1 MAPFMG
7 VVKVVERAL
16 TVPGDDGHPR
26 YTDERVTEALAVLR
40 ATGRPVTLQ
49 TLHAALETPQTVG
62 ARRGS
67 TPYRD
72 PDPAAYDGRF

>member
-16 TVPGDDGHPR
+16 TVAGDDGEPR
-26 YTDERVTEALAVLR
+26 YTDTRVGAALATLR
-40 ATGRPVTLQ
+40 EAGRPVTLQ
-49 TLHAALETPQTVG
+49 TLYAALETPQAVG
-62 ARRGS
+62 ARRS

-72 PDPAAYDGRF
+72 PDPTEYGRF